1 MPIVTRIACSVAQ
14 NVKYMQSVRMKKIR
28 KNAVSNECNN
38 NNSNQKNTSSNNDNS
53 KLIATIVP
61 ISAKNTESSTDI
73 VHTPVDMEAP
83 IDTVIERKVE
93 SKFQSDN
100 MNLVMKT
107 KIIDEGDRIIVQ
119 VNTEWF
125 DPKTNKA
132 KKQLSQSVYDIWSR
146 TFI

>member
-1 MPIVTRIACSVAQ
+1 MPIVTRIACCVAQ

-28 KNAVSNECNN
+28 KNGVSNECNN
-38 NNSNQKNTSSNNDNS
+38 NKN

-61 ISAKNTESSTDI
+61 VSAKNNEPSTDI

-132 KKQLSQSVYDIWSR
+132 KKQLSQSVYDI
-146 TFI
+146 

>member
-1 MPIVTRIACSVAQ
+1 
-14 NVKYMQSVRMKKIR
+14 MKKIR
-28 KNAVSNECNN
+28 KNGVSNECNN
-38 NNSNQKNTSSNNDNS
+38 NKN

-61 ISAKNTESSTDI
+61 VSAKNNEPSTDI

-132 KKQLSQSVYDIWSR
+132 KKQLSQSVYDI
-146 TFI
+146 